1 MHVLMNFSPFTSVNK
16 CLDFS
21 LVSWISENDIL
32 QNVDPLPQWA
42 VLQLMQMWGITRFIS
57 DQKCSN
63 VQHATGNY
71 YLMNLILILF

>member
-1 MHVLMNFSPFTSVNK
+1 MYKLK
-16 CLDFS
+16 L
-21 LVSWISENDIL
+21 SWISENDIL

-42 VLQLMQMWGITRFIS
+42 VLQLMQMWEISRFIS

-71 YLMNLILILF
+71 VVNLILILF